1 MMRLFFK
8 YLKQK
13 RRSVIACGVFAL
25 IFAVSFFLYCL
36 PVEAV
41 IYPALLCAVIGLFLL
56 VFDYLRVKRKHEAL
70 TKIKTITDAMTASF
84 PAIDGIQDADYHGS
98 GPHGVRV
105 SDGAEASGAFQSAE
119 CMLSVLVTGIA
130 IVFFGVFYGAVY
142 KITSNAYYAIVSAK
156 QQNG

>member
-1 MMRLFFK
+1 M
-8 YLKQK
+8 
-13 RRSVIACGVFAL
+13 FAL

-84 PAIDGIQDADYHGS
+84 PAIDGIQDADYHAAV
-98 GPHGVRV
+98 HT
-105 SDGAEASGAFQSAE
+105 AFAFPMVQKLLALFNLRNVW
-119 CMLSVLVTGIA
+119 LSVLVTGIA

>member
-84 PAIDGIQDADYHGS
+84 PAIDGIQTIMAAVHT
-98 GPHGVRV
+98 
-105 SDGAEASGAFQSAE
+105 AFAFPMVQKLLALFNLRNVW
-119 CMLSVLVTGIA
+119 LSVLVTGIA